1 MKVAITT
8 TKSTLIYNSS
18 LSRREVAL
26 LAGWE
31 RERRAFVTLDD
42 IRRMVGV
49 AVARDVASRLVAKK
63 ALERIGRG
71 RYLVRPLRT
80 QSRPTATSAAVQA
93 AVLLQG
99 DPYYLGGLWAL
110 TFHRLSEQQ
119 YVSVLDAFVDR
130 RRTGRRLGGAQLVF
144 HRVRSALIV
153 CHAMSIAITVVFPAP
168 VASFSAKRINSGLA
182 SLFAEARWS
191 SRRFPGWIARSWSST
206 RREERGA
213 ALASGWGSCSSAPG
227 WRPGVWLSSKSAWWG
242 RGQCFR
248 WTQGPGA
255 RGPSIDAGALSRTI
269 VDGRSSATS
278 GQGPPRR
285 SVPRDGRA

>member
-1 MKVAITT
+1 MKVATTT
-8 TKSTLIYNSS
+8 TKSTLVYNSS

-93 AVLLQG
+93 AVVLQG

-110 TFHRLSEQQ
+110 TFHRLSEQPDLP
-119 YVSVLDAFVDR
+119 VLVEFVDR
-130 RRTGRRLGGAQLVF
+130 RL
-144 HRVRSALIV
+144 
-153 CHAMSIAITVVFPAP
+153 
-168 VASFSAKRINSGLA
+168 
-182 SLFAEARWS
+182 
-191 SRRFPGWIARSWSST
+191 T
-206 RREERGA
+206 RRELGGGTL
-213 ALASGWGSCSSAPG
+213 ALY
-227 WRPGVWLSSKSAWWG
+227 
-242 RGQCFR
+242 
-248 WTQGPGA
+248 
-255 RGPSIDAGALSRTI
+255 
-269 VDGRSSATS
+269 
-278 GQGPPRR
+278 
-285 SVPRDGRA
+285 

>member
-144 HRVRSALIV
+144 HRVSSERLGYGSVAADLEGMSVRLSDPERTLIDLLD
-153 CHAMSIAITVVFPAP
+153 FPALAGGSGEALRMVKQTLP
-168 VASFSAKRINSGLA
+168 RVDRAKLVEYAARGARSSTCQRLGVLLERSGMAPRRLAELQERVVGTRSVLSMDSGARRKGSFNR
-182 SLFAEARWS
+182 RWS
-191 SRRFPGWIARSWSST
+191 VIENDR
-206 RREERGA
+206 
-213 ALASGWGSCSSAPG
+213 
-227 WRPGVWLSSKSAWWG
+227 
-242 RGQCFR
+242 
-248 WTQGPGA
+248 
-255 RGPSIDAGALSRTI
+255 
-269 VDGRSSATS
+269 
-278 GQGPPRR
+278 
-285 SVPRDGRA
+285 